1 MRPYMTPYKG
11 SEYINV
17 YIPQKLNEHTHQNF
31 SVIYHKDISEQSYP
45 RIRNWNRGMIRCD

>member
-31 SVIYHKDISEQSYP
+31 SVIYHKDI
-45 RIRNWNRGMIRCD
+45 RNWNRGMIRCD

>member
-1 MRPYMTPYKG
+1 MRHRMRPYMTPYKG

-31 SVIYHKDISEQSYP
+31 SVIYHKDISERTYP
-45 RIRNWNRGMIRCD
+45 RICN